1 MAITHGSAV
10 RGDLAQAV
18 LDAVDG
24 GTGAGKVV
32 VMTAADAVLATIALQ
47 DPSYSRSGA
56 VLTALGVPL
65 STTATGTGTAAK
77 AKVVDSDDTTIYAGS
92 CGMSD
97 ADFIIDNTSLVAGQT
112 VRLTAMTYTAPV

>member
-77 AKVVDSDDTTIYAGS
+77 SQS
-92 CGMSD
+92 CG
-97 ADFIIDNTSLVAGQT
+97 FGRHYNLCRFLRNVGC
-112 VRLTAMTYTAPV
+112 RFHNR